1 MKYTAA
7 PVRVLSVALLLGA
20 VALPWAAA
28 QGVYRNVGP
37 DGKVTYSDQPPESSG
52 RPGSSPVVGGPSTS
66 AAAAA
71 GYMPAELRQA
81 MSRYPVTF
89 YTGGDCNPCNLGRNY
104 LNGRGIPY
112 TERTVDSNDDIDA
125 LKRIGGSAAVP
136 LLTIGNQHLKGFS
149 EAEWGS
155 YLDAA
160 GYPKTSVLPR
170 NYRRPAPTPLVQ
182 SKPVAPTTQPG
193 KKAAAAPAPE
203 ADDGPLTDVPVTPK
217 TTNPAGITF

>member
-7 PVRVLSVALLLGA
+7 PVRILSVAVLLGA
-20 VALPWAAA
+20 MALPWAAA
-28 QGVYRNVGP
+28 QGVYRVVGP

-52 RPGSSPVVGGPSTS
+52 RSGSQPVVGGPSTS

-71 GYMPAELRQA
+71 GYLPAELRQA
-81 MSRYPVTF
+81 MSRYPVTL
-89 YTGGDCNPCNLGRNY
+89 YTGGDCQPCSMGRNY

-112 TERTVDSNDDIDA
+112 TERTVDSNEDIDA

-136 LLTIGNQHLKGFS
+136 LLTVGNQHMKGFS
-149 EAEWGS
+149 EAEWGG

-182 SKPVAPTTQPG
+182 SKPVEPVAPA
-193 KKAAAAPAPE
+193 KKAAATPAPE
-203 ADDGPLTDVPVTPK
+203 TDDGPLTDIPVTPK

>member
-28 QGVYRNVGP
+28 QGVYRIVGP

-52 RPGSSPVVGGPSTS
+52 RSGSSPVVGGPSTS
-66 AAAAA
+66 AAA
-71 GYMPAELRQA
+71 GFMPAELRQA

-112 TERTVDSNDDIDA
+112 TERTVDSNEDIDA
-125 LKRIGGSAAVP
+125 LKRIGGTAAVP
-136 LLTIGNQHLKGFS
+136 LLTVGGQHLKGFS

-182 SKPVAPTTQPG
+182 SKPVAPATQSG
-193 KKAAAAPAPE
+193 KKAAPAPE
-203 ADDGPLTDVPVTPK
+203 TDEDGPLTDIPVTPK
-217 TTNPAGITF
+217 ATNPAGITF